1 MNTMQIPD
9 VPTPQRRVYGALRGI
24 DLVSNPAQM
33 SLSRS
38 PDCLNVWK
46 DYSDTAGTAIETR
59 NGFKTKG
66 TVASTIHGI
75 HRFLDAVFIHY
86 GTKLIVWG
94 TGSLDTLPDVE
105 DVRENTLSDADS
117 LSVEFSNALY
127 LLDGTNYWK
136 FTMGGSGLTGAKV
149 TDSNAYVPTTR
160 INADPNGGNGEE
172 YQEVN
177 LLSAYRINTFCGD
190 GASTTFYLDDTD
202 LDNTTPTVTVNGT
215 SATVS
220 SFDKTNGTVT
230 LSSAPPAPATLGEAN
245 VSIKYKKTVSG
256 NANLIKNCTNMV
268 VFDQRVFFT
277 GNPNKKGF
285 MWHSAL
291 NDPTYVPDTNY
302 YNDGNDSNPIIGLL
316 AGNNSLVV
324 IKGIGGQGQKVYIH
338 TPTLDYTFGKVYP
351 YTETG
356 ITVGGYKAAAF
367 KDEML
372 YLTDNGVESF
382 SSTSR
387 STASLYH
394 KSTLVDKKLANDDIA
409 NADMHEWN
417 GYMCILIGDHMYLA
431 DSRQIAT
438 DFGTY
443 QYEWYL
449 WNNMKSNDENAKKLF
464 VFNDE
469 LFFYT
474 QHNISKYEGT
484 NDDGEA
490 IISYWTTPKDIF
502 GFSAYLKTVTK
513 KGGSC
518 FVKPIPNSKIKIA
531 CITSRQSDAHL
542 AEYMTTGF
550 DFDEI
555 DFANFSFATEMT
567 DLHFFRVK
575 KKKISWF
582 MLKFYSDELDAPF
595 GLYEATL
602 EYIVTKYAKEL

>member
-66 TVASTIHGI
+66 TLSSTIHGI
-75 HRFLDAVFIHY
+75 HRLHNTAYIHY
-86 GTKLIVWG
+86 GTKLILWG
-94 TGSLDTLPDVE
+94 TGELDDIPSTETVITSSL
-105 DVRENTLSDADS
+105 NGADS
-117 LSVEFSNALY
+117 VSVEFNNALY
-127 LLDGTNYWK
+127 ILDGLNLWK
-136 FTMGGSGLTGAKV
+136 YDGVNITKIIDTSADAF
-149 TDSNAYVPTTR
+149 VPTTR
-160 INADPNGGNGEE
+160 INADPSGGNGEE

-177 LLSAYRINTFCGD
+177 MLCAYRINTFCGD
-190 GASTTFYLDDTD
+190 GTSTTFYLDDVD
-202 LDNTTPTVTVNGT
+202 LDAETPTVTVGGV

-220 SFDKTNGTVT
+220 SYDKTNGTVT
-230 LSSAPPAPATLGEAN
+230 LSSAPPAPLTLGEAN
-245 VSIKYKKTVSG
+245 VSIKYRKRILE
-256 NANLIKNCTNMV
+256 NASLISECTNMV

-277 GNPNKKGF
+277 GNPSKNGF

-291 NDPTYVPDTNY
+291 NDPTYIPDTNY

-324 IKGIGGQGQKVYIH
+324 IKGIGGQGQKVFVH

-382 SSTSR
+382 TSTSR

-394 KSTLVDKKLANDDIA
+394 KSTLVDKKLANDEIA
-409 NADMHEWN
+409 SADMREWN

-449 WNNMKSNDENAKKLF
+449 WNNLKSNNENAKKLF
-464 VFNDE
+464 VFNED

-474 QHNISKYEGT
+474 EHNISKYEGT
-484 NDDGEA
+484 NDDGEP

-531 CITSRQSDAHL
+531 CITSRQSDAPL
-542 AEYMTTGF
+542 AEYITTGF
-550 DFDEI
+550 DFNEI
-555 DFANFSFATEMT
+555 DFANFSFATELT